1 MVYSLAMSHLA
12 PRFGGVVPVE
22 GAPLVGFLKSP
33 SFPVALLDIHGT
45 QDGIIPANASGPIP
59 AQAGV
64 GPGPHGSVV
73 SNDGF
78 FYTTQ
83 RTIAQAWAAGPNR
96 CTGPHRFV
104 DTSGFTP
111 PNGSNFTCWAPH
123 GDCAK
128 GALIPSNVYLQ
139 VGSGRA
145 QPAAHRYKSLALQ
158 PTHGHGGGSAVMTVQ

>member
-1 MVYSLAMSHLA
+1 MVARHPVAVVMAALAALLLA
-12 PRFGGVVPVE
+12 CV
-22 GAPLVGFLKSP
+22 APLVGFLKSP

-83 RTIAQAWAAGPNR
+83 PGIIL
-96 CTGPHRFV
+96 
-104 DTSGFTP
+104 S
-111 PNGSNFTCWAPH
+111 
-123 GDCAK
+123 K
-128 GALIPSNVYLQ
+128 
-139 VGSGRA
+139 
-145 QPAAHRYKSLALQ
+145 
-158 PTHGHGGGSAVMTVQ
+158 

>member
-1 MVYSLAMSHLA
+1 MMVYSLAMSHLA

-22 GAPLVGFLKSP
+22 GAPLIGFLKSP

-96 CTGPHRFV
+96 CTGPRRFV
-104 DTSGFTP
+104 DTAGFTP

-128 GALIPSNVYLQ
+128 GALLRCAHGAGHIWPFYGTL
-139 VGSGRA
+139 
-145 QPAAHRYKSLALQ
+145 PAINMKYAELVWWWAEQHPR
-158 PTHGHGGGSAVMTVQ
+158 GH